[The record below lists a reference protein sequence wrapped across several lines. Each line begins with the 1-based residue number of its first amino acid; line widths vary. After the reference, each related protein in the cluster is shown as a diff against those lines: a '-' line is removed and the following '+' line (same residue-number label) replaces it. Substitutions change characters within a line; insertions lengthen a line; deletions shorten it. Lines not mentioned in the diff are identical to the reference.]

1 MGSPLKP
8 ILKSFFEEL
17 IKKSFEIKSIYE
29 KNPNPYNNGL
39 LFGYY
44 IILDTF
50 RDEAIGFGFDIEELY
65 LNIDFEKELMGAVEE
80 KALNFPKTDIDDES
94 LLSYLRDC
102 FMILDE
108 YIDDYLDEDE
118 FSRGVLDAFKEM
130 VILFERLKIDNFVKI
145 EAIKQKIANR

>member
-1 MGSPLKP
+1 MEKPLKY

-17 IKKSFEIKSIYE
+17 IKKAFEIKSICE
-29 KNPNPYNNGL
+29 KNSNPYNDGI

-50 RDEAIGFGFDIEELY
+50 RDEAISFGFDIEELC
-65 LNIDFEKELMGAVEE
+65 LNVDFEKELMGAVEE
-80 KALNFPKTDIDDES
+80 KALNFPKTEIDDES

-102 FMILDE
+102 FMILEE
-108 YIDDYLDEDE
+108 YVDDYLDEDE

-130 VILFERLKIDNFVKI
+130 VVLFEKLKIDNFVKI
-145 EAIKQKIANR
+145 EAIKQKIR

>member
-1 MGSPLKP
+1 MEKPLKSM
-8 ILKSFFEEL
+8 LKSFFEEL

-50 RDEAIGFGFDIEELY
+50 RDEAVSFGFDIEELC

-80 KALNFPKTDIDDES
+80 KALNFPKTEIDDES

-102 FMILDE
+102 FMILEE
-108 YIDDYLDEDE
+108 YVNDYLDEDE
-118 FSRGVLDAFKEM
+118 FSRGVLYAFKE
-130 VILFERLKIDNFVKI
+130 VVVLFERLKIDNFVNI
-145 EAIKQKIANR
+145 VAIKQKIANR